1 MSSLDA
7 WVDIAAF
14 YLVGVVTV
22 LNLSSLSSVEATV
35 LMYVDTRICNYAE
48 IGWLAQGDE
57 PPRNPTPGDGNR
69 ELLWWLKTWCDAQD
83 A

>member
-7 WVDIAAF
+7 WVDTAAF
-14 YLVGVVTV
+14 YLAGVVTV
-22 LNLSSLSSVEATV
+22 LNLSSLTSVEATV